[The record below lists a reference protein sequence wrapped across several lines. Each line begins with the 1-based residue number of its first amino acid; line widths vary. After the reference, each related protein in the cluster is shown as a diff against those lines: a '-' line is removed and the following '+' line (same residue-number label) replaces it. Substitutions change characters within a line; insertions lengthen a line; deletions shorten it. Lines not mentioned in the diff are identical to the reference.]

1 LKEDSE
7 PFCAQ
12 FMKKISDDPIEYLIQ
27 KEKDDI
33 ENVIKTAAMGG
44 QKEKKFSQPF
54 FEVNKKWLSLLNF
67 KIKEKSHSDFRGD
80 IGYTITISWG

>member
-12 FMKKISDDPIEYLIQ
+12 FMKKISDDPIEYLI
-27 KEKDDI
+27 
-33 ENVIKTAAMGG
+33 